1 MAPAVL
7 CYWDTRG
14 LAQPIRLLLE
24 YTNTEFEDKMIA
36 CGPAPDFDKSGW
48 FDSKYSLGL
57 DFPNLPYYKDED
69 VSLTQSNVILK
80 YIARKNNLDGTSLK
94 EKAEADM
101 CADLIMD
108 LRNSWSR
115 LCYNPNF
122 ESLKDEY
129 LVGLKGQLQAFSK
142 FLGTKSWLVG
152 EQITYPDFHL
162 YEMLSQHKMLQPDC
176 LKEYP
181 NLEMYCTRFEKLP
194 AIEKYMKSD
203 RFMKAPINNKMA
215 AFGAK

>member
-7 CYWDTRG
+7 CYWDIRG
-14 LAQPIRLLLE
+14 RAQPIRLLLE
-24 YTNTEFEDKMIA
+24 YTNTEFEDKMMA
-36 CGPAPDFDKSGW
+36 CGPAPKFDKSGW
-48 FDSKYSLGL
+48 FDSKHSLGL

-80 YIARKNNLDGTSLK
+80 HIARKNNLDGTSIK

-101 CADLIMD
+101 CAAQIMD
-108 LRNSWSR
+108 LRNGWSR

-122 ESLKDEY
+122 ESMKDAY
-129 LVGLKGQLQAFSK
+129 LEELKGQLQAFST

-152 EQITYPDFHL
+152 KQITYPDFHL
-162 YEMLSQHKMLQPDC
+162 YEMLTQHKMLNPDC

-194 AIEKYMKSD
+194 AIEKYMQSD